1 MRRAI
6 AIILILSALCK
17 LALGQDQPFPMP
29 VLFWNSFTF
38 DVTYNNPAGHIYYN
52 TITGGDQGMVLTA
65 IDNNVMTVLELR
77 PPPVGPTGATGNS
90 GATGATGATG
100 DQGITGTTGVTGNT
114 GATGAGYGGTSIS
127 TRTIGLGSIA
137 FNTQSGL
144 AYLAGDQVRVSHS
157 SIEYMEGTLTGYS
170 GVLFAVLVTYTSG
183 SGTFSSW
190 NLSIAGVI
198 GPTGA
203 TGSDGNV
210 GATGATGATG
220 LSGATGNDGPTGA
233 TGATG
238 YTGHAG
244 DMGVTGATGASG
256 VTGQT
261 GSNGNTGQTGATGTN
276 GATGQTGATGA
287 DGATGQQ
294 GATGA
299 TGDMG
304 NTGLTGDTGPTGVT
318 GATGIQGLQGVTGA
332 TGATGFS
339 GITGSTG
346 SQGVTG
352 ATGIAGNTGA
362 TGNDGATGATG
373 ATGSTG
379 APGSDCLTWNY
390 STLIASTGSYSLN
403 NPIFQLVNTIYLDT
417 VDYYSHGTENLLNAI
432 TPGSTLTIY
441 NNSNIA
447 QGGIYTVNSIID
459 TSTLVKFSVTM
470 QQGSGSALGIGSICI
485 ANVGVTGP
493 TGSTG
498 LQGITGPTGITGT
511 TGVTGATGATGAIGG
526 TGTAGATGI
535 TGATGSQGIQGITGA
550 TGIQGA
556 TGTTGQTGATGLQ
569 GITGATGSTG
579 VNSSY
584 STMIDTTGNY
594 VFGSVPINPLTIR
607 INGLSDTI
615 TLPTITSTDTC
626 IINVARI
633 NATAMCILP
642 AFRDLRDTLSNGL
655 NGYDNIT
662 LQAKKGTYKMI
673 NGAQASVIQNY
684 IKLGGYLLDS
694 FPNAEAAYDLRQLK
708 TGVQYC
714 VLLRRSSTNDTMS
727 IGFIGGWYDTAT
739 AKTFCGAGNG
749 FLVTW
754 YDQSGHGN
762 NLTQATAI
770 DQPLVISGG
779 VVQRANGQLAALFNS
794 ANNVGMASGS
804 MAGSSTT
811 RLITCVNATI
821 TYYNFNVIWGNASN
835 TFNFEGNSTNNYFFN
850 GSTTIPFSPTLTA
863 SSQVL
868 ISLSNTTGIINRI
881 GSSLYGTNTF
891 SANTSLPA
899 LYLGYSPV
907 GFVYK
912 GYISGWCYW
921 NSDQSSN
928 LSAIQA
934 NYCHAYN
941 IN

>member
-1 MRRAI
+1 MTKCAL
-6 AIILILSALCK
+6 IILLNLPALLFGQVFTGSVQVTHNQVTQQSPGSPSVLTVVRSYNGIPVPANR
-17 LALGQDQPFPMP
+17 LALGLWYYD
-29 VLFWNSFTF
+29 
-38 DVTYNNPAGHIYYN
+38 AGAWYQF
-52 TITGGDQGMVLTA
+52 TGG
-65 IDNNVMTVLELR
+65 
-77 PPPVGPTGATGNS
+77 
-90 GATGATGATG
+90 
-100 DQGITGTTGVTGNT
+100 TGVTG
-114 GATGAGYGGTSIS
+114 
-127 TRTIGLGSIA
+127 L
-137 FNTQSGL
+137 
-144 AYLAGDQVRVSHS
+144 
-157 SIEYMEGTLTGYS
+157 
-170 GVLFAVLVTYTSG
+170 
-183 SGTFSSW
+183 
-190 NLSIAGVI
+190 
-198 GPTGA
+198 
-203 TGSDGNV
+203 
-210 GATGATGATG
+210 
-220 LSGATGNDGPTGA
+220 
-233 TGATG
+233 
-238 YTGHAG
+238 
-244 DMGVTGATGASG
+244 
-256 VTGQT
+256 
-261 GSNGNTGQTGATGTN
+261 
-276 GATGQTGATGA
+276 
-287 DGATGQQ
+287 
-294 GATGA
+294 
-299 TGDMG
+299 
-304 NTGLTGDTGPTGVT
+304 TGPTGLMGAT
-318 GATGIQGLQGVTGA
+318 GATGIQGVTGP
-332 TGATGFS
+332 
-339 GITGSTG
+339 TGS
-346 SQGVTG
+346 VG
-352 ATGIAGNTGA
+352 AA
-362 TGNDGATGATG
+362 GATG

-379 APGSDCLTWNY
+379 
-390 STLIASTGSYSLN
+390 I
-403 NPIFQLVNTIYLDT
+403 
-417 VDYYSHGTENLLNAI
+417 
-432 TPGSTLTIY
+432 
-441 NNSNIA
+441 
-447 QGGIYTVNSIID
+447 
-459 TSTLVKFSVTM
+459 
-470 QQGSGSALGIGSICI
+470 
-485 ANVGVTGP
+485 
-493 TGSTG
+493 
-498 LQGITGPTGITGT
+498 TGITGQTGTNGNTGT
-511 TGVTGATGATGAIGG
+511 TGATGAVGATGITGVTGAPGSTGSQGATGSAGTNGVTGATGSAGSN
-526 TGTAGATGI
+526 GATGI
-535 TGATGSQGIQGITGA
+535 TGATGSMGLQGITGA
-550 TGIQGA
+550 TGAVGA
-556 TGTTGQTGATGLQ
+556 TGIQGVTGVTGSAGSTGV
-569 GITGATGSTG
+569 TGATGSTG

-714 VLLRRSSTNDTMS
+714 FLLRRSSTNDTMS

-754 YDQSGHGN
+754 YDQSGHNN
-762 NLTQATAI
+762 NLTQATTTN
-770 DQPLVISGG
+770 QPLLISSG

-850 GSTTIPFSPTLTA
+850 GSTTTLFSPTLTA